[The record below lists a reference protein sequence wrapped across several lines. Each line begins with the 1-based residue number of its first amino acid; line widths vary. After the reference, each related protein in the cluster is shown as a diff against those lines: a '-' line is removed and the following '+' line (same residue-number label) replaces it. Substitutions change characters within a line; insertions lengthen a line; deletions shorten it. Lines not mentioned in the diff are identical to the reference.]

1 MRLEWSPRGFQ
12 RAREIAEHIRQDDPS
27 AAEAWLQELF
37 RILERVVR
45 FPDSGRVVPEVGKPE
60 FREALHREYR
70 VVYRRTTK
78 RVSVLTIRHGRQ
90 LLDLT
95 ELERRS

>member
-1 MRLEWSPRGFQ
+1 MRLEWSPRGLQ
-12 RAREIAEHIRQDDPS
+12 RVREIAEHTDQDDPS
-27 AAEAWLQELF
+27 AAEEWLQELF
-37 RILERVVR
+37 RILERVVK
-45 FPDSGRVVPEVGKPE
+45 FPASGRVVPEVGKPE
-60 FREALHREYR
+60 LREVLHGEYR

-90 LLDLT
+90 LLDLA

>member
-1 MRLEWSPRGFQ
+1 MRVEWSPRGFQ
-12 RAREIAEHIRQDDPS
+12 RAREIAEDIRQDDPS

-45 FPDSGRVVPEVGKPE
+45 FPDSGRIVPEVGKPE
-60 FREALHREYR
+60 LREALHGEYR

-78 RVSVLTIRHGRQ
+78 RVSVLMIRHARQ

-95 ELERRS
+95 ELQRRS